1 MTNKISLLV
10 LLVASQLMVF
20 AQDAPKKN
28 NFYLGTLPSVSNKF
42 DQNTLASNLF
52 LRNNQYTKTQFE
64 LDQGLEEH
72 FNHLVVPILLVAEL
86 KNSLAIVVDSR
97 FSAFNYEANININNP
112 SWTDKNGFRKET
124 VSGYGL
130 YQYTGI
136 GKAFRFLENK
146 NLMILP
152 HVGVHNG
159 IVSSD
164 YISSSKL
171 NGNDNRNHYSNYNSY
186 YGVQS
191 GVIINLDLSKRFA
204 LGLNLNNVIGIQFNE
219 ESRGI
224 VLDYY
229 TYYGLSSEFSNN
241 NFYLAF
247 KF

>member
-1 MTNKISLLV
+1 MTNKISLL
-10 LLVASQLMVF
+10 LLLAASQLLAF

-28 NFYLGTLPSVSNKF
+28 SFYLGTLPSISNKF

-64 LDQGLEEH
+64 LDQGLEEN
-72 FNHLVVPILLVAEL
+72 FNHLVVPILFVGEF
-86 KNSLAIVVDSR
+86 KNSFAVVVDMR
-97 FSAFNYEANININNP
+97 FSAFNYEANINVNN
-112 SWTDKNGFRKET
+112 SFWTDRNGFRRET
-124 VSGYGL
+124 VSGFGL

-152 HVGVHNG
+152 HAGVHVG
-159 IVSSD
+159 TVSSD

-171 NGNDNRNHYSNYNSY
+171 NGNNNRNHYSNFNSY
-186 YGVQS
+186 MGVQS

-204 LGLNLNNVIGIQFNE
+204 LGLNLNNVIGLQLND
-219 ESRGI
+219 ESRG
-224 VLDYY
+224 DRAEYH

-241 NFYLAF
+241 NFYLALRF
-247 KF
+247 